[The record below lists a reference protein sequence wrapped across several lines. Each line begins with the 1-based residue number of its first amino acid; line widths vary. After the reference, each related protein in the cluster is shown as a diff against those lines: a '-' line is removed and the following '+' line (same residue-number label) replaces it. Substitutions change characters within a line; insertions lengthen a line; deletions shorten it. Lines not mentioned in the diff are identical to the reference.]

1 MSKGRKERVW
11 SMERVTW
18 KLTIPYVKWEFT
30 VWPRELK
37 QGLCDNL
44 QGWDRE
50 RDGNE
55 AWKGGDMGVP
65 MADSWW
71 CVIENHKIL

>member
-1 MSKGRKERVW
+1 MFKTALLPV
-11 SMERVTW
+11 
-18 KLTIPYVKWEFT
+18 
-30 VWPRELK
+30 
-37 QGLCDNL
+37 DNL

-65 MADSWW
+65 MADSW
-71 CVIENHKIL
+71 